1 MIKTGIKK
9 EFMLFSRGFRLIGV
23 IITII
28 GISLM
33 YPLMYKSME
42 MMAGQIADMG
52 QQIGGEAQDQ
62 VTGAVDSINGMMS
75 SLEAMYGGSMAAVGF
90 KTGVSSITSTGFLII
105 SLLLMA
111 TAGGEQKK
119 RSVII
124 PNCAGLTPAGYVL
137 PKFIV
142 YPLVIGVL
150 SFLGGII
157 TGCISNLMYN
167 NELSINDIMFSSLC
181 AAIYMLFMI
190 ALYFLI
196 GLSTGRPGISV
207 IIVYGGSTII
217 PILLQSLDID
227 RYNPFTLQSLL
238 MSSYNDAD
246 MNNFILCTVVAFIL
260 SVICCLLALM
270 IMTLRRVDNTVGEAN
285 L

>member
-238 MSSYNDAD
+238 MSSYNNAD
-246 MNNFILCTVVAFIL
+246 MNNFMLSTVVAFIL

>member
-1 MIKTGIKK
+1 MIKAGIKK
-9 EFMLFSRGFRLIGV
+9 EFLLFSRGFRLIGV
-23 IITII
+23 IITVI
-28 GISLM
+28 GISLL

-62 VTGAVDSINGMMS
+62 VAGAVNSINSMMG
-75 SLEAMYGGSMAAVGF
+75 SLESLYGGSMAAVGF

-105 SLLLMA
+105 ALLLMA

-137 PKFIV
+137 PKFTV
-142 YPLVIGVL
+142 YPLMIGLL

-157 TGCISNLMYN
+157 TGGISNLIYN
-167 NELSINDIMFSSLC
+167 NELIISDIIFSSLC
-181 AAIYMLFMI
+181 AAVYMVFMI
-190 ALYFLI
+190 SLYFLV
-196 GLSTGRPGISV
+196 GLSTGRAGISV

-227 RYNPFTLQSLL
+227 RYNPFTLQTML

-246 MNNFILCTVVAFIL
+246 MNNFVLSTIVSVIL

-270 IMTLRRVDNTVGEAN
+270 ITTLRRVDNTVGEAN

>member
-150 SFLGGII
+150 SFLGGMA
-157 TGCISNLMYN
+157 TGGISNLIYN
-167 NELSINDIMFSSLC
+167 NELNINDIIFSSLC
-181 AAIYMLFMI
+181 AAIYMLFMT

-238 MSSYNDAD
+238 MSSYKDAD
-246 MNNFILCTVVAFIL
+246 MNNFMLSTVVAFIL

>member
-181 AAIYMLFMI
+181 AAFYMLFMI

-246 MNNFILCTVVAFIL
+246 MNNFMLSTVVAFIL

>member
-1 MIKTGIKK
+1 MIKAGIKK

-90 KTGVSSITSTGFLII
+90 KTGVSPITSTGFLII

-246 MNNFILCTVVAFIL
+246 MNNFILSTVVAFIL

>member
-52 QQIGGEAQDQ
+52 QQIGGEAHDQ

-190 ALYFLI
+190 ALYFLV

-227 RYNPFTLQSLL
+227 RYNPFSLQTLL
-238 MSSYNDAD
+238 MSSYEDAD
-246 MNNFILCTVVAFIL
+246 MNNFVLSTVVTVIL
-260 SVICCLLALM
+260 AVICCLLALM
-270 IMTLRRVDNTVGEAN
+270 ITTLRRVDNTAGEAN

>member
-105 SLLLMA
+105 SLLLMS

-119 RSVII
+119 RSIII
-124 PNCAGLTPAGYVL
+124 PDCAGLTPAGYVM

-142 YPLVIGVL
+142 YPVMIGLL
-150 SFLGGII
+150 SFLGGMA
-157 TGCISNLMYN
+157 TGGISNLIYN
-167 NELSINDIMFSSLC
+167 NELNINDIIFSSLC
-181 AAIYMLFMI
+181 AAIYMLFMT

-246 MNNFILCTVVAFIL
+246 MNNFILSTVVAFIL

>member
-1 MIKTGIKK
+1 MIKAGIKK

-33 YPLMYKSME
+33 YPLLYKSME

-157 TGCISNLMYN
+157 TGGISNLIYN
-167 NELSINDIMFSSLC
+167 NELNINDIMFSSLC

-246 MNNFILCTVVAFIL
+246 MNNFILSTVVAFIL

>member
-1 MIKTGIKK
+1 MIKVGIKK

-52 QQIGGEAQDQ
+52 QQIGGETQDQ

-142 YPLVIGVL
+142 YPVMIGL
-150 SFLGGII
+150 FTFLGGMA
-157 TGCISNLMYN
+157 TGGISNLIYN
-167 NELSINDIMFSSLC
+167 NELNINDIIFSSLC
-181 AAIYMLFMI
+181 AAIYMLFMT

-246 MNNFILCTVVAFIL
+246 MNNFILSTVVAFIL

>member
-1 MIKTGIKK
+1 MIKVGIKK

-246 MNNFILCTVVAFIL
+246 MNNFILSTVVAFIL

>member
-142 YPLVIGVL
+142 YPVMIGL
-150 SFLGGII
+150 FTFLGGMA
-157 TGCISNLMYN
+157 TGGISNLIYN
-167 NELSINDIMFSSLC
+167 NELNINDIIFSSLC
-181 AAIYMLFMI
+181 AAIYMLFMT

-246 MNNFILCTVVAFIL
+246 MNNFILSTVVAFIL

>member
-1 MIKTGIKK
+1 MIKAGIKK

-33 YPLMYKSME
+33 YPLLYKSME

-75 SLEAMYGGSMAAVGF
+75 SLEAMYGGSMASVGF

-142 YPLVIGVL
+142 YPVMIGL
-150 SFLGGII
+150 FSFLGGMA
-157 TGCISNLMYN
+157 TGGISNLIYN
-167 NELSINDIMFSSLC
+167 NELNINDIIFSSLC
-181 AAIYMLFMI
+181 AAIYMLFMT

-227 RYNPFTLQSLL
+227 RYNPFTFQSLL

-246 MNNFILCTVVAFIL
+246 MNNFMLSTVVAFIL

>member
-1 MIKTGIKK
+1 MIKAGIKK

-246 MNNFILCTVVAFIL
+246 MNNFMLSTVVAFIL

-270 IMTLRRVDNTVGEAN
+270 IVTLRRVDNTVGEAN

>member
-1 MIKTGIKK
+1 MIKAGIKK

-142 YPLVIGVL
+142 YPVMIGLL
-150 SFLGGII
+150 SFLGGMA
-157 TGCISNLMYN
+157 TGGISNLIYN
-167 NELSINDIMFSSLC
+167 NELNINDIIFSSLC
-181 AAIYMLFMI
+181 AAIYMLFMT

-238 MSSYNDAD
+238 MSSYKDAD
-246 MNNFILCTVVAFIL
+246 MNNYMLSTVVAFIL

>member
-181 AAIYMLFMI
+181 VAIYMLFMI
-190 ALYFLI
+190 ALYFLV

-227 RYNPFTLQSLL
+227 RYNPFSLQTLL
-238 MSSYNDAD
+238 MSSYEDAD
-246 MNNFILCTVVAFIL
+246 MNNFVLSTVVTVIL
-260 SVICCLLALM
+260 AVICCLLALM
-270 IMTLRRVDNTVGEAN
+270 ITTLRRVDNTAGEAN

>member
-1 MIKTGIKK
+1 
-9 EFMLFSRGFRLIGV
+9 
-23 IITII
+23 
-28 GISLM
+28 
-33 YPLMYKSME
+33 
-42 MMAGQIADMG
+42 
-52 QQIGGEAQDQ
+52 
-62 VTGAVDSINGMMS
+62 MMS

-246 MNNFILCTVVAFIL
+246 MNNFILSTVVAFIL

>member
-105 SLLLMA
+105 SLLLMS

-119 RSVII
+119 RSIII
-124 PNCAGLTPAGYVL
+124 PDCAGLTPAGYVM

-142 YPLVIGVL
+142 YPVMIGLL
-150 SFLGGII
+150 SFLGGMA
-157 TGCISNLMYN
+157 TGGISNLIYN
-167 NELSINDIMFSSLC
+167 NELNINDIIFSSLC
-181 AAIYMLFMI
+181 AAIYMLFMT

-238 MSSYNDAD
+238 MSSYKDAD
-246 MNNFILCTVVAFIL
+246 MNNFMLSTVVAFIL

>member
-1 MIKTGIKK
+1 MIKVGIKK

-105 SLLLMA
+105 SLLLMS

-119 RSVII
+119 RSIII
-124 PNCAGLTPAGYVL
+124 PDCAGLTPAGYVM

-142 YPLVIGVL
+142 YPVMIGLL
-150 SFLGGII
+150 SFLGGMA
-157 TGCISNLMYN
+157 TGGISNLIYN
-167 NELSINDIMFSSLC
+167 NELNINDIIFSSLC
-181 AAIYMLFMI
+181 AAIYMLFMT

-246 MNNFILCTVVAFIL
+246 MNNFMLSTVVAFIL

>member
-190 ALYFLI
+190 ALYFLV

-217 PILLQSLDID
+217 PMLLQSLDID
-227 RYNPFTLQSLL
+227 RYNPFSLQTLL
-238 MSSYNDAD
+238 MSSYEDAD
-246 MNNFILCTVVAFIL
+246 MNNFVLSTVVTVIL
-260 SVICCLLALM
+260 AVICCLLALM
-270 IMTLRRVDNTVGEAN
+270 ITTLRRVDNTAGEAN

>member
-124 PNCAGLTPAGYVL
+124 PNCAGLTPAGYVM

-142 YPLVIGVL
+142 YPVMIGLL
-150 SFLGGII
+150 SFLGGMT
-157 TGCISNLMYN
+157 TGGISNLIYN
-167 NELSINDIMFSSLC
+167 NELNINDIIFSSLC
-181 AAIYMLFMI
+181 AAIYMLFMT

-246 MNNFILCTVVAFIL
+246 MNNFILSTVVAFIL

>member
-246 MNNFILCTVVAFIL
+246 MNNFILSTVVAFIL

>member
-1 MIKTGIKK
+1 
-9 EFMLFSRGFRLIGV
+9 MLFSRGFRLIGV

-33 YPLMYKSME
+33 YPLLYKSME

-142 YPLVIGVL
+142 YPVMIGL
-150 SFLGGII
+150 FSFLGGMA
-157 TGCISNLMYN
+157 TGGISNLIYN
-167 NELSINDIMFSSLC
+167 NELNINDIIFSSLC
-181 AAIYMLFMI
+181 AAIYMLFMT

-227 RYNPFTLQSLL
+227 RYNPFTFQSLL

-246 MNNFILCTVVAFIL
+246 MNNFMLSTVVAFIL

>member
-1 MIKTGIKK
+1 MIKAGIKK

-33 YPLMYKSME
+33 YPLLYKSME

-62 VTGAVDSINGMMS
+62 LTDAVDSINGMMG
-75 SLEAMYGGSMAAVGF
+75 SLANMYGGSMAAVGF

-105 SLLLMA
+105 SLLLMS

-119 RSVII
+119 RSIII
-124 PNCAGLTPAGYVL
+124 PDCAGLTPAGYVM

-142 YPLVIGVL
+142 YPVMIGLL
-150 SFLGGII
+150 SFLGGMV
-157 TGCISNLMYN
+157 TGSISNLIYN
-167 NELSINDIMFSSLC
+167 NELNINDIIFSSLC
-181 AAIYMLFMI
+181 AAIYMLFMT

-238 MSSYNDAD
+238 LSSYNDAD
-246 MNNFILCTVVAFIL
+246 MNNFVLSTVVAFIL

>member
-1 MIKTGIKK
+1 
-9 EFMLFSRGFRLIGV
+9 MLFSRGFRLIGV

-142 YPLVIGVL
+142 YPVMIGL
-150 SFLGGII
+150 FTFLGGMA
-157 TGCISNLMYN
+157 TGGISNLIYN
-167 NELSINDIMFSSLC
+167 NELNINDIIFSSLC
-181 AAIYMLFMI
+181 AAIYMLFMT

-246 MNNFILCTVVAFIL
+246 MNNFILSTVVAFIL

>member
-1 MIKTGIKK
+1 MIKAGIKK

-217 PILLQSLDID
+217 PISLQSLDID

-246 MNNFILCTVVAFIL
+246 MNNFMLSTVVAFIL

>member
-181 AAIYMLFMI
+181 AAIYMLFMT

-246 MNNFILCTVVAFIL
+246 MNNFMLSTVVAFIL

>member
-137 PKFIV
+137 SKFIV
-142 YPLVIGVL
+142 YPVMIGL
-150 SFLGGII
+150 FSFLGGMA
-157 TGCISNLMYN
+157 TGGISNLIYN
-167 NELSINDIMFSSLC
+167 NELNINDIIFSSLC
-181 AAIYMLFMI
+181 AAIYMLFMT

-227 RYNPFTLQSLL
+227 RYNPFTFQSLL

-246 MNNFILCTVVAFIL
+246 MNNFMLSTVVAFIL

>member
-1 MIKTGIKK
+1 MIKAGIKK

-33 YPLMYKSME
+33 YPLLYKSME
-42 MMAGQIADMG
+42 MMAGHIADMG

-62 VTGAVDSINGMMS
+62 VTGAVDSINGMMG
-75 SLEAMYGGSMAAVGF
+75 SLATMYGGSMAAVGF

-105 SLLLMA
+105 SLLLMS

-119 RSVII
+119 RSIII
-124 PNCAGLTPAGYVL
+124 PDCAGLTPAGYVM

-142 YPLVIGVL
+142 YPAMIGLL
-150 SFLGGII
+150 SFLGGMT
-157 TGCISNLMYN
+157 TGGISNLIYN
-167 NELSINDIMFSSLC
+167 NELNINDIIFSSLC
-181 AAIYMLFMI
+181 AAIYMLFMT

-238 MSSYNDAD
+238 ISSYNDAD
-246 MNNFILCTVVAFIL
+246 MNNFILSTVVAFIL

>member
-1 MIKTGIKK
+1 MIKAGIKK

-246 MNNFILCTVVAFIL
+246 MNNFILSTVVAFIL

>member
-150 SFLGGII
+150 SFLGGMA
-157 TGCISNLMYN
+157 TGGISNLIYN
-167 NELSINDIMFSSLC
+167 NELNINDIIFSSLC
-181 AAIYMLFMI
+181 AAIYMLFMT

-246 MNNFILCTVVAFIL
+246 MNNFMLSTVVAFIL

>member
-167 NELSINDIMFSSLC
+167 NELSINDIIFSSLC
-181 AAIYMLFMI
+181 AAIYMLFMT

-238 MSSYNDAD
+238 MSSYKDAD
-246 MNNFILCTVVAFIL
+246 MNNFMLSTVVAFIL

>member
-1 MIKTGIKK
+1 MIKAGIKK

-42 MMAGQIADMG
+42 MMAGQIAGMG

-124 PNCAGLTPAGYVL
+124 PNCAGLTPAGYVM

-142 YPLVIGVL
+142 YPVMIGLL
-150 SFLGGII
+150 SFLGGMT
-157 TGCISNLMYN
+157 TGGISNLIYN
-167 NELSINDIMFSSLC
+167 NELNINDIIFSSLC
-181 AAIYMLFMI
+181 VAIYMLFMT

-246 MNNFILCTVVAFIL
+246 MNNFMLSTVVAFIL

>member
-1 MIKTGIKK
+1 MIKAGIKK

-238 MSSYNDAD
+238 MSSYKDAD
-246 MNNFILCTVVAFIL
+246 MNNFMLSTVVAFIL

>member
-1 MIKTGIKK
+1 MIKAGIKK

-150 SFLGGII
+150 SFLGGTI

-246 MNNFILCTVVAFIL
+246 MNNFILSTVVAFIL

>member
-1 MIKTGIKK
+1 
-9 EFMLFSRGFRLIGV
+9 MLFSRGFRLIGV

-62 VTGAVDSINGMMS
+62 VTGAVDSSNGMMS

-142 YPLVIGVL
+142 YPVMIGL
-150 SFLGGII
+150 FTFLGGMA
-157 TGCISNLMYN
+157 TGGISNLIYN
-167 NELSINDIMFSSLC
+167 NELNINDIIFSSLC
-181 AAIYMLFMI
+181 AAIYMLFMT

-246 MNNFILCTVVAFIL
+246 MNNFILSTVVAFIL

>member
-1 MIKTGIKK
+1 MIKAGIKK

-105 SLLLMA
+105 SLLLMS

-119 RSVII
+119 RSIII
-124 PNCAGLTPAGYVL
+124 PDCAGLTPAGYVL

-157 TGCISNLMYN
+157 TGGISNLIYN
-167 NELSINDIMFSSLC
+167 NELNINDIIFSSLC
-181 AAIYMLFMI
+181 AAIYMLFMT

-246 MNNFILCTVVAFIL
+246 MNNFMLSTVVAFIL

-270 IMTLRRVDNTVGEAN
+270 IVTLRRVDNTVGEAN

>member
-1 MIKTGIKK
+1 MIKVGIKK

-142 YPLVIGVL
+142 YPVMIGL
-150 SFLGGII
+150 FTFLGGMA
-157 TGCISNLMYN
+157 TGGISNLIYN
-167 NELSINDIMFSSLC
+167 NELNINDIIFSSLC
-181 AAIYMLFMI
+181 AAIYMLFMT

-246 MNNFILCTVVAFIL
+246 MNNFILSTVVAFIL

-270 IMTLRRVDNTVGEAN
+270 LMTLRRVDNTVGEAN

>member
-1 MIKTGIKK
+1 MIKAGIKK

-52 QQIGGEAQDQ
+52 QQIGGEPQDQ

-150 SFLGGII
+150 SFLGGTI

-246 MNNFILCTVVAFIL
+246 MNNFILSTVVAFIL

>member
-1 MIKTGIKK
+1 MIKAGIKK

-33 YPLMYKSME
+33 YPLLYKSME
-42 MMAGQIADMG
+42 MMAGHIADMG

-62 VTGAVDSINGMMS
+62 LTDAVDSINGMMG
-75 SLEAMYGGSMAAVGF
+75 SLATMYGGSMAAVGF

-105 SLLLMA
+105 SLLLMS

-119 RSVII
+119 RSIII
-124 PNCAGLTPAGYVL
+124 PDCAGLTPAGYVM

-142 YPLVIGVL
+142 YPVMIGL
-150 SFLGGII
+150 FSFLGGMA
-157 TGCISNLMYN
+157 TGGISNLIYN
-167 NELSINDIMFSSLC
+167 NELNINDIIFSSLC
-181 AAIYMLFMI
+181 AAIYMLFMT

-246 MNNFILCTVVAFIL
+246 MNNFILSTVVAFIL